1 MLIIKVVGG
10 ISYMR
15 RLPLFRQG
23 QHIGVDELNE
33 LVKAIN
39 SSILEQPEYLAMRN
53 DLVQLCNNYTSKLD
67 AFLLRYGQVIESM
80 PTMTELFQA
89 IQQLQP
95 QDEQSTVDGYISTN
109 IKFNWKSSKDDY
121 AYNDEGTYK
130 KPVYAGHFFMTR
142 DGVPIVEPVLEGN
155 QRYKD
160 SYNVGDCIICESIEK
175 TDDGKPK
182 QQNVFILSSKTNGID
197 EAVQFHWL
205 AIDIIVGP
213 EGGLGP
219 QGIQGIPGKDG
230 EDGEDGTIVKMMGS
244 FGSIWDIDADSIDL
258 NALEAFFVGKYT
270 IYHGE
275 GKTFPTTKN
284 GVDKSNNI
292 KDYDGSDIQFN
303 GVVKNC
309 AESATGFAFLY
320 TNKDSEDLQFHAVSI
335 SEYRDFCKTQSG
347 TELEM
352 DHIRNILRE
361 KELDIMSDYFKANDP
376 KALKQDEAENRAG
389 VFKDDD
395 AFKYNIKEGDA
406 IKTIDIT
413 ESEYY
418 DSFKSETLG
427 YGYVYST
434 QDSESI
440 IYVYNFNLDKSDSN
454 VTVAGW
460 TMGVEHWVALPNI
473 QGPMGPQGPIGT
485 IDFRMVSEPIS
496 ESDMVTDP
504 TQLHYPEK
512 DYDDARYLAVKVN
525 DGYYRTYLIKG
536 RDCVI
541 NSTDESVQD
550 HSTFAYTDEVDS
562 TNKLYDAIKITFANP
577 TAADRTSNNYKLD
590 FNLYDYNE
598 LLDIKYDGKSGNIK
612 YTQKRPHLE
621 ESQDGNTTD
630 VQIVDQDIT
639 NENNPKLAANKEQ
652 LRKIIAQY
660 DDAIAKFLGYTRPKD
675 GLSNLDTLC
684 SLQEIGDGLV
694 KKYIDNKDEATNQKI
709 TGLTG
714 TNGTAI
720 TKLWEVLKQTTGFVL
735 KDGEVSAPTQDF
747 SVQANSSVDV
757 AIKAAIDKE
766 TADRK
771 TAISEEVKN
780 RDAAIEAEKNR
791 IDNRLRVLIGDGE
804 LNTAYDTLVE
814 VSTYLASHDDKA
826 KDFAKN
832 FGVLA
837 EALDSLVT
845 AEGGSLTKTTTLL
858 TITNAIESE
867 ITTEVNRA
875 KQAEGANTAA
885 ITVEANTARAA
896 EKKNAD
902 DIAAEAGRAT
912 AAERKNSEAIESHH
926 TPYIKTTNTTDGWT
940 GSSPY
945 TYVISDHNKGTSP
958 KVFVYYNNEL
968 VPGCYTITA
977 DGTVTVQS
985 NAKIALTIKIFD

>member
-130 KPVYAGHFFMTR
+130 KPVYDGHFFMTR

-175 TDDGKPK
+175 TDGGEPK
-182 QQNVFILSSKTNGID
+182 DQNVFILSSKTNGIN

-244 FGSIWDIDADSIDL
+244 FGSIWDIDAEKVELTI
-258 NALEAFFVGKYT
+258 LEAFFTDRYT

-284 GVDKSNNI
+284 GVDKKNNI
-292 KDYDGSDIQFN
+292 KDYEGNDLKFN
-303 GVVKNC
+303 GVVRNC

-320 TNKDSEDLQFHAVSI
+320 TDKTTKELRFHAVSI

-352 DHIRNILRE
+352 DHIRNILQE
-361 KELDIMSDYFKANDP
+361 KELDIMSEYFIANDP
-376 KALKQDEAENRAG
+376 EALKKDEGVNRAG
-389 VFKDDD
+389 VFKEKDDYKLNVKSGEEIK
-395 AFKYNIKEGDA
+395 AKSIKESSVY
-406 IKTIDIT
+406 
-413 ESEYY
+413 ER
-418 DSFKSETLG
+418 FKNETLG
-427 YGYVYST
+427 YGYVYSN
-434 QDSESI
+434 QDNESI
-440 IYVYNFNLDKSDSN
+440 IYVYNFNLETSDSN
-454 VTVAGW
+454 VTISGW
-460 TMGVEHWVALPNI
+460 TMGVAHWLALPNI

-485 IDFRMVSEPIS
+485 IDFRMVTEPVD
-496 ESDMVTDP
+496 ESNMVTDP
-504 TQLHYPEK
+504 SQLSYPEN
-512 DYDDARYLAVKVN
+512 DLDDTRYIAIKVN

-541 NSTDESVQD
+541 NSTDVNVQD
-550 HSTFAYTDEVDS
+550 HSTFAYTNKADS
-562 TNKLYDAIKITFANP
+562 TNKLYDALKITFAN
-577 TAADRTSNNYKLD
+577 ADKQDRVSNNYKLD

-598 LLDIKYDGKSGNIK
+598 LLDIKYDGKSGNIQ

-621 ESQDGNTTD
+621 EGQDGNTTN
-630 VQIVDQDIT
+630 VQIIDQDIT

-684 SLQEIGDGLV
+684 SLQEIGEGLV
-694 KKYIDNKDEATNQKI
+694 KKYIDNKDNATNQRI

-714 TNGTAI
+714 TNGNAI

-735 KDGEVSAPTQDF
+735 KDGEVSVPTQDF
-747 SVQANSSVDV
+747 SVQPNSSVDV
-757 AIKAAIDKE
+757 AIKAA
-766 TADRK
+766 
-771 TAISEEVKN
+771 V
-780 RDAAIEAEKNR
+780 EAEKNR
-791 IDNRLRVLIGDGE
+791 IDNRLSLLIGDGN
-804 LNTAYDTLVE
+804 LNKAYDTLVE
-814 VSTYLASHDDKA
+814 VSTYLASHDDEA
-826 KDFAKN
+826 KTFAKN
-832 FGVLA
+832 FGAIA
-837 EALDSLVT
+837 EALDSLIT
-845 AEGGSLTKTTTLL
+845 AQDGSLTKTTTLSA
-858 TITNAIESE
+858 ITSAIESK
-867 ITTEVNRA
+867 ITTEANRA

-885 ITVEANTARAA
+885 ITAEANTARAA

-902 DIAAEAGRAT
+902 DITAEAGRAA

-926 TPYIKTTNTTDGWT
+926 TPYIKTTNTTDDWT

-968 VPGCYTITA
+968 VPGCYTITD

-985 NAKIALTIKIFD
+985 NAKIALTIKIFG